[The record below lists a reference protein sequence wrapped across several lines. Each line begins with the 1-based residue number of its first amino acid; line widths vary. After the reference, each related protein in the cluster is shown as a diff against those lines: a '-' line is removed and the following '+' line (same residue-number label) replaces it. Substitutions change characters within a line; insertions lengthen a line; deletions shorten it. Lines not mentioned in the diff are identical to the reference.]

1 MSTQSDYINGI
12 QTTTAA
18 FRGLLLQI
26 DPVPAYTDRQKLDRA
41 EVAVRDVTKLGAV
54 FDQILDAYIERV
66 EEECGSMSKA
76 ARAEIK
82 DCFAGLMSDTVLPA
96 FKELA
101 TRLGEEVEYR
111 DPHASERLNA
121 QTQGVVTGRRFAA

>member
-18 FRGLLLQI
+18 FRGLLLSI
-26 DPVPAYTDRQKLDRA
+26 DPVPAYTDRQKFDRA

-54 FDQILDAYIERV
+54 FDQILEAYIERV

-76 ARAEIK
+76 ARTEIK

-96 FKELA
+96 FKDLA
-101 TRLGEEVEYR
+101 ARLGDEIEYR
-111 DPHASERLNA
+111 DPHASERLSPR
-121 QTQGVVTGRRFAA
+121 TQGIQTGRMSHV

>member
-12 QTTTAA
+12 QTTTAQ

-54 FDQILDAYIERV
+54 FDQILEAYIERV
-66 EEECGSMSKA
+66 EEECGPMSKA
-76 ARAEIK
+76 SRAEIK

-96 FKELA
+96 FKDLA
-101 TRLGEEVEYR
+101 ARLGDEIEYR
-111 DPHASERLNA
+111 DPNA
-121 QTQGVVTGRRFAA
+121 QHRLSPRTQGIQTGRAA